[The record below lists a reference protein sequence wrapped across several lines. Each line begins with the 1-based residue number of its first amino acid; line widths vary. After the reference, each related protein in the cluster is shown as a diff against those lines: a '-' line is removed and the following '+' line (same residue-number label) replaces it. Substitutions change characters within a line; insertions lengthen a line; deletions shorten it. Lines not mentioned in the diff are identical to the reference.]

1 MPYTSSAK
9 IHYPKHTLSFQL
21 ASQLCSS
28 YKHTHTHKIVLFFF
42 IDRISK
48 RDTPAPSL
56 VASMF
61 RTIPNYLKVAVCVK
75 RVVDYTVKVRVKDN
89 KVQTANSKMSVN
101 PFDEIAI
108 EEAIQ
113 LKEKKQATEVVAVT
127 VGNKKAEEVLRT
139 ALALGCDKAVHVV
152 VPDAVAESVE
162 PLAVAQI
169 LQKLH
174 ADLKPEI
181 WILGKQAVD
190 GDFGCTAQLLAG
202 LLNVPQGTFASK
214 VEVKGNAV
222 TVTREVDAGHQVVEL
237 MTPCVLA
244 ADLRLNTP
252 RFPKLPNIM
261 KARKHPIDTRNVA
274 SLGVDMAPHLTT
286 ETVTEP
292 AARKAGVKVKSIDEF
307 YNKLHNE
314 AKVL

>member
-1 MPYTSSAK
+1 
-9 IHYPKHTLSFQL
+9 
-21 ASQLCSS
+21 
-28 YKHTHTHKIVLFFF
+28 
-42 IDRISK
+42 
-48 RDTPAPSL
+48 
-56 VASMF
+56 MF
-61 RTIPNYLKVAVCVK
+61 RTLPNYLKVAVCVK

-89 KVQTANSKMSVN
+89 KLQTANSKMSVN

-108 EEAIQ
+108 EEAVQ
-113 LKEKKQATEVVAVT
+113 LKEKKLATEIVAVT
-127 VGNKKAEEVLRT
+127 IGNKKAEEVLRT
-139 ALALGCDKAVHVV
+139 AMALGCDKAVHVV
-152 VPDAVAESVE
+152 VPDAAAEQVE

-174 ADLKPEI
+174 DDIKPDI

-202 LLNVPQGTFASK
+202 LLGVPQGTFASK
-214 VEVKGNAV
+214 IEVKDNAV

-237 MTPCVLA
+237 TMPCVLA

-261 KARKHPIDTRNVA
+261 KARKKPIDTLEVA
-274 SLGVDMAPHLTT
+274 KLGVDIAPRLTT
-286 ETVTEP
+286 ELVTEP
-292 AARKAGVKVKSIDEF
+292 EARKAGVKVKTVDDL
-307 YNKLHNE
+307 YDKLHNE